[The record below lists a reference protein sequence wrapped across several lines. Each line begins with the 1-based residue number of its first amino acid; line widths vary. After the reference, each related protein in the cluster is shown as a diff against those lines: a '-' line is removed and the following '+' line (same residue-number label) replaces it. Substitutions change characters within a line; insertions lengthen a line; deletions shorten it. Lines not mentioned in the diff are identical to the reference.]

1 MSSEYSFE
9 EKGKV
14 RRQKPQ
20 SEKEPEKAAPRSE
33 AERRPPEGDLDA
45 GTLTQLQ
52 QTIGNA
58 AVQRYLAQRSGDGPA
73 EVEEETAKAIN
84 EKRGGG
90 QALDDEMAAKA
101 GAVMDHDFDDVRVH
115 TDSQADQLSRSL
127 GAEAF
132 TTGKDIFF
140 REGSYDPASSEGQE
154 LLSHELTH
162 VAQQSESSPAPG
174 RMTVNDPDDHF
185 EAEADAVADTVTSQP
200 GAGLSQRQE
209 VEEEEEVL
217 QRQAVEE
224 EEEMLQMQELEEEE
238 ELLQGQ
244 DEMTQMQEMEEEEE
258 VLS

>member
-20 SEKEPEKAAPRSE
+20 NEKEPEKAAPRPE
-33 AERRPPEGDLDA
+33 AERRPRQGDLDA
-45 GTLTQLQ
+45 GTLAQLQ

-73 EVEEETAKAIN
+73 EVEEETAKAID

-90 QALDDEMAAKA
+90 QALDEGMAAKA
-101 GAVMDHDFDDVRVH
+101 GAAMDHEFDDVRVH

-140 REGSYDPASSEGQE
+140 REGTYNPASSEGQE
-154 LLSHELTH
+154 LLAHELTH
-162 VAQQSESSPAPG
+162 VAQQGESSPAPG
-174 RMTVNDPDDHF
+174 PMTVNDPDDHF
-185 EAEADAVADTVTSQP
+185 EAEADVVAASVTSQP
-200 GAGLSQRQE
+200 DAALSQRQE
-209 VEEEEEVL
+209 VEEEEEML
-217 QRQAVEE
+217 QMQEAEE

-238 ELLQGQ
+238 EAYRP
-244 DEMTQMQEMEEEEE
+244 
-258 VLS
+258 